1 MSKSNVK
8 RGPKPKK
15 RAEIILKLREMKK
28 ATSAELEVATAYLDT
43 LKRAGIIAV
52 VDKAP
57 KESRGRKPNVFALS
71 PRGRMMALN
80 LSKKAA

>member
-15 RAEIILKLREMKK
+15 RHEIILKLQDIKR
-28 ATSAELEVATAYLDT
+28 ATSAELGVQTAYIDSLR
-43 LKRAGIIAV
+43 RAGIVAV
-52 VDKAP
+52 VDKAE